1 MALMGL
7 PVLGSGEVLPVAGPS
22 ETVQLPGVH
31 QVAQSEVLPVQT
43 VPPIAPNLGGFLGMP
58 VHDLPSLQR
67 VGVPRVF
74 SKTLSPSSLVAK
86 LSIAR
91 VELQFGRNCLS

>member
-1 MALMGL
+1 MGL

-43 VPPIAPNLGGFLGMP
+43 VPPIAPNLGGLLGMP
-58 VHDLPSLQR
+58 
-67 VGVPRVF
+67 
-74 SKTLSPSSLVAK
+74 A
-86 LSIAR
+86 
-91 VELQFGRNCLS
+91 